1 MKKQTKELL
10 LHTVYELTL
19 SIVLLSA
26 MILSG
31 FFIPNF
37 VLKIVV
43 VCVLFVTYFPL
54 AFLPSIIEKRRL
66 KDTQSNQAEA

>member
-43 VCVLFVTYFPL
+43 VCVLFVAYFPL

-66 KDTQSNQAEA
+66 KDTQSNQAEE

>member
-10 LHTVYELTL
+10 LHTVYEFTL
-19 SIVLLSA
+19 SIVLLLA

-31 FFIPNF
+31 FFILKF
-37 VLKIVV
+37 VAKVVV
-43 VCVLFVTYFPL
+43 VCLLFVAYFPL

-66 KDTQSNQAEA
+66 KCAQSNQAKE

>member
-1 MKKQTKELL
+1 MEKQTKELL

-31 FFIPNF
+31 FFIPRF
-37 VLKIVV
+37 LVKVVV
-43 VCVLFVTYFPL
+43 VCLLFAAYFPL

-66 KDTQSNQAEA
+66 KCVESKQADE